1 MLGPRA
7 GECRL
12 RASASGG
19 TGTRARPQ
27 HEHQGQRGG
36 ISERPAQL
44 RHVREV
50 HPVDPRDDSPGN
62 RDRAP
67 RGDLADEP
75 VQLVRDPGL
84 EKVEYLLQVLAFQVG
99 GVLQMPVLLA
109 HQRQSFRVDA
119 HHRLVDAEQVQQ
131 IVVHL
136 VRLGRVDPNRL
147 QVVPQLEEVLQH
159 HLCSDRVVCH
169 HPTLEISHPAG
180 TSADQLLLPA
190 QHHRPY
196 RGDEVESGGGT
207 DLSEVNLVPDDVQV
221 MVDVRTGHR
230 RVGRSEDGPQHAR
243 SQKRLQRLEMQQ
255 AVGPAGEPVDRAVMV
270 VGVDVQLRHRGAV
283 VHIAEVVPTRIDH
296 LDEQG
301 HAVLVGM
308 VQMHPDDAV
317 GTGGGVRQV
326 GLRKVFHPGRRDPPN
341 LHRYLQGATRRAR

>member
-84 EKVEYLLQVLAFQVG
+84 EKVEYLLQVLTFQVG
-99 GVLQMPVLLA
+99 GVLQMPVLLT
-109 HQRQSFRVDA
+109 HQRQSFRVDM
-119 HHRLVDAEQVQQ
+119 HHRFVDAEQIEQV
-131 IVVHL
+131 VVHL
-136 VRLGRVDPNRL
+136 VGLGGVDPNGL
-147 QVVPQLEEVLQH
+147 QVVPQFEEILQD
-159 HLCSDRVVCH
+159 HLRGDRIVGH
-169 HPTLEISHPAG
+169 HPVLEIG
-180 TSADQLLLPA
+180 
-190 QHHRPY
+190 
-196 RGDEVESGGGT
+196 
-207 DLSEVNLVPDDVQV
+207 
-221 MVDVRTGHR
+221 
-230 RVGRSEDGPQHAR
+230 
-243 SQKRLQRLEMQQ
+243 
-255 AVGPAGEPVDRAVMV
+255 
-270 VGVDVQLRHRGAV
+270 
-283 VHIAEVVPTRIDH
+283 
-296 LDEQG
+296 
-301 HAVLVGM
+301 
-308 VQMHPDDAV
+308 
-317 GTGGGVRQV
+317 
-326 GLRKVFHPGRRDPPN
+326 HPGGHFRR
-341 LHRYLQGATRRAR
+341 